1 AAMDHLRRVVA
12 EAPAL
17 APARLQLGLALQEMG
32 DVDGAVAE
40 LREAARLDPSS
51 ADAANSLGLALM
63 RSGAADEAG
72 ATLRALLPRAP
83 HDETPRPNPGSGPP
97 QKADLRGPIA

>member
-63 RSGAADEAG
+63 RSGAADEAV
-72 ATLRALLPRAP
+72 APLRAPLGRQPN
-83 HDETPRPNPGSGPP
+83 DQTPRPHPGSPLPP
-97 QKADLRGPIA
+97 Q